1 MNKLLVLLLF
11 TFNISYSQYPDGF
24 QEESF
29 GSWDLP
35 MGITFDYNNKMYV
48 WERDGRVY
56 SFLNSQKNLLI
67 DIREEVA
74 TYGDFGLLSVA
85 LDPNF
90 EQNGYIYL
98 VSLRKHCIFDFWVI
112 FEGEKIG
119 IMYFYSNFNWLL

>member
-11 TFNISYSQYPDGF
+11 TFNISYSQYPPGF

-35 MGITFDYNNKMYV
+35 MGITFDHDNKMYV

-56 SFLNSQKNLLI
+56 SYLNSQKNLLI

-90 EQNGYIYL
+90 DQNGYIYL
-98 VSLRKHCIFDFWVI
+98 YYVV
-112 FEGEKIG
+112 
-119 IMYFYSNFNWLL
+119 YFFYKLILVLSEFS